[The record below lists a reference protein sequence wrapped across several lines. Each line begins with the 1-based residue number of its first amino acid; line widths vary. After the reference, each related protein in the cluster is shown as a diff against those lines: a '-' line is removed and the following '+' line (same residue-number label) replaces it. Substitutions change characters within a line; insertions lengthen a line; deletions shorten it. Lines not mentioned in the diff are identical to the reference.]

1 MCETLEDILYPYFSI
16 QALDE
21 FASKLIEN
29 EHYAHDDVA
38 SRRDQLLQR
47 RDRLYEAAQLRR
59 HLLEESYKFQTF
71 QRDCD
76 ETKSWINE
84 KLKTASDENYL
95 VRVLNLFPW
104 SLAGSPLS
112 SFSSRFILELC
123 H

>member
-1 MCETLEDILYPYFSI
+1 M

-38 SRRDQLLQR
+38 GRRDQLLQR

-84 KLKTASDENYL
+84 KLKTANDENYL
-95 VRVLNLFPW
+95 VSRLTV
-104 SLAGSPLS
+104 
-112 SFSSRFILELC
+112 SFTCLWHGQKC
-123 H
+123 